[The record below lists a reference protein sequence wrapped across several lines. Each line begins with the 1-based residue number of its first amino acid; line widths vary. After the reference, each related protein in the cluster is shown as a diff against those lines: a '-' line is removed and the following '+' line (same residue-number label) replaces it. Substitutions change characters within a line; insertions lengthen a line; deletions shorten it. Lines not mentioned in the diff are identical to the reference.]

1 MGRMPRIREVKLR
14 NFKTF
19 GSKATVIRL
28 DDGFTALTGPNGSG
42 KSNIVDAILFGLG
55 ELSAKR
61 LRVDRFSSLIRNGA
75 RKAEVSIQ
83 FDNSDHAI
91 PVDSDVVTISRELD
105 LSGQSVFR
113 LNGKRIQRSDLL
125 NLLSVAGIGP
135 SGSNV
140 VTQGSITRLATLSPT
155 ERREII
161 DEIVGIAQYDAQKR
175 GAEEKLR
182 RAEAALRDVMGR
194 MEEIRLRLEEL
205 ERERKRL
212 QRYRFLESEIK
223 HLRAIQISH
232 TVRELRE
239 TISVL
244 KSRLEALE
252 ERLSELRAARNEL
265 RGEHLRVEREWE
277 LVGEDVVK
285 SGGAQLPKIRA
296 EIEGLRSELGKL
308 NFMVNSKLSTIDEYT
323 RERGECLK
331 QMTATQKEIES
342 VKAEISKLIITRSDL
357 SAKIGEKEREIGEL
371 NAKIRS
377 LMDKQRKG
385 VDEALKLSTHLD
397 ELYRRLLS
405 AHLFHMHYRELG
417 RRLKAWMENA
427 QRRRERL
434 ERASKL
440 LRRILREPPSVLHGG
455 LSGSKKEQLLR
466 AIRIVDGELRE
477 AQLKLQTLKQLT
489 ISSEKNAEAWKAKI
503 RSTWESL
510 DETRRQLEELREA
523 LDPSNLANLESRR
536 EELQREL
543 EEMRGELGSVETKI
557 ATLRSKL
564 DKILEPR
571 LKELKTRTEGL
582 ERKINELR
590 REVESHLEK
599 KREFEENLKRME
611 ELAEQLSLRISE
623 AQERRDS
630 LSQKLKDVRERLNT
644 LEKEYEETSRKLGE
658 LQLELR
664 TRQMELKSHL
674 STLRELGYEEPLEIS
689 EEEIKG
695 VNERLKTLELE
706 FRNLGAVNQLAEAQY
721 KEQASRYKEFLD
733 RVSELE
739 KDRDAILEFME
750 EIERRK
756 REEFMNAFKALNEKF
771 SAFFSKLTGGGRAYL
786 ELENPEDPFSGGLDI
801 MVQFPNKAVIPVSG
815 ASGGERSVTAV
826 AFLLALQQF
835 SLSSFYILDEID
847 AHLDAYYVDKLGE
860 LLVEESKKS
869 QFVVISL
876 KPELVRRAGKIYG
889 LYYQRGMSH
898 LVPMTP
904 EGEMAVD

>member
-1 MGRMPRIREVKLR
+1 MPRIREVKLR

-223 HLRAIQISH
+223 RLRAIQISH
-232 TVRELRE
+232 AVRELRE

-252 ERLSELRAARNEL
+252 GRLSELRAARDEL

-377 LMDKQRKG
+377 LMDKQRRG
-385 VDEALKLSTHLD
+385 VDEALKLSVHLD

-405 AHLFHMHYRELG
+405 AHLFHMHYRGLG
-417 RRLKAWMENA
+417 RHLKAWMEDA

-630 LSQKLKDVRERLNT
+630 LSQKLKDVRERLDI
-644 LEKEYEETSRKLGE
+644 LEKEYEEANRKLGE

-835 SLSSFYILDEID
+835 SPSSFYILDEID

-889 LYYQRGMSH
+889 LYYQRGVSH

>member
-1 MGRMPRIREVKLR
+1 MPRIREVKLR

-205 ERERKRL
+205 ERERNRL

-232 TVRELRE
+232 AVRELRE

-252 ERLSELRAARNEL
+252 GRLSELRAARDEL

-357 SAKIGEKEREIGEL
+357 STKIGEKEREIGEL
-371 NAKIRS
+371 NAKIRR
-377 LMDKQRKG
+377 LMDKQGRG

-405 AHLFHMHYRELG
+405 AHLFHMHYRVG
-417 RRLKAWMENA
+417 RHLKAWMEDA

-440 LRRILREPPSVLHGG
+440 LRRILREPSSVLHGG

-489 ISSEKNAEAWKAKI
+489 ISSEKNTEAWKAKI

-630 LSQKLKDVRERLNT
+630 LSQKLKDVRERLGI
-644 LEKEYEETSRKLGE
+644 LEKEYEEANRKLGE

-835 SLSSFYILDEID
+835 SPSSFYILDEID

-889 LYYQRGMSH
+889 LYYQRGVSH

>member
-1 MGRMPRIREVKLR
+1 MPRIREVKLR

-223 HLRAIQISH
+223 RLRAIQISH
-232 TVRELRE
+232 AVRELRE

-252 ERLSELRAARNEL
+252 GRLSELRAARDEL

-331 QMTATQKEIES
+331 QMTATQKEMES
-342 VKAEISKLIITRSDL
+342 VKAEISKLIITRGDL

-405 AHLFHMHYRELG
+405 AHLFHMHYRGLG
-417 RRLKAWMENA
+417 RHLKAWMKDA

-756 REEFMNAFKALNEKF
+756 REEFMNAFRALNEKF

-835 SLSSFYILDEID
+835 SPSSFYILDEID

>member
-1 MGRMPRIREVKLR
+1 MPRIREVKLR

-223 HLRAIQISH
+223 RLRAIQISH
-232 TVRELRE
+232 AVRELRE

-252 ERLSELRAARNEL
+252 GRLSELRAARDEL

-371 NAKIRS
+371 NAKIRR
-377 LMDKQRKG
+377 LMDKQGRG

-405 AHLFHMHYRELG
+405 AHLFHMHYRGLG
-417 RRLKAWMENA
+417 RHLKAWMEDA

-489 ISSEKNAEAWKAKI
+489 ISSEKNTEAWKAKI

-835 SLSSFYILDEID
+835 SPSSFYILDEID

-889 LYYQRGMSH
+889 LYYQRGVSH